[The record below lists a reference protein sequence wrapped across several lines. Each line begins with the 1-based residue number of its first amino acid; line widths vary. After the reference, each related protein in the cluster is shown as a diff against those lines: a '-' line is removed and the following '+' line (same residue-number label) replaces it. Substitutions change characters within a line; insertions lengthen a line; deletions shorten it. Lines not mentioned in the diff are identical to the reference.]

1 LNNPQKLNI
10 ASCKMPTKLSKPTY
24 SHPIF
29 AGLPLEAF
37 LKDARK
43 SAKRRGIKPSAMKLN
58 PHGIGKL
65 T

>member
-1 LNNPQKLNI
+1 
-10 ASCKMPTKLSKPTY
+10 MPPTLSKPTY

-29 AGLPLEAF
+29 AGTALEAF

-58 PHGIGKL
+58 PPGRGKL
-65 T
+65 